1 MQSNETMAKLA
12 LHWQILIGML
22 AGAAIGVGLNVGGGR
37 STVVID
43 EGLPAGVRT
52 VSIEDSADHTTI
64 RRHMA
69 DGTEKVFVITT
80 AGEAPAGVEAA
91 EVFESW
97 PTFATAEPTLVKLYE
112 ARGRSPARVW
122 GERFHRLGS
131 LFLRLLKMVAV
142 PLIITSLASGVLG
155 LGGTTSLGRMFS
167 RTLGYYF
174 VTSLLAILTGL
185 VVVNIVRPGLRGG
198 GLPEDAAGAG
208 EAAGPAAAGH
218 AAGPAAGKGLGDVLF
233 SQVEAMIPE
242 NPFAA
247 LVEPNFL
254 SIIAFTIAFSIFAML
269 VGGEVAAAVRRA
281 AETGF
286 AVMMAMTTA
295 IIRLAPVGVFF
306 LVAYVTATQGLSVF
320 RSLAWYMLAVAIALA
335 VHAAVTLP
343 AIVWLVSRRSP
354 AAFAQAMSPAL
365 LTAFSSASSNGT
377 LPLTLSCVEHRAGIR
392 NRTASFVLPLGAT
405 INMDGTALYE
415 AVAVLFIAQ
424 LHFGENLPLVQQV
437 VVCVT
442 ALLASVGAA
451 GIPHAGL
458 VMMAI
463 ILQAVGLPAESQGII
478 LAVDRVLDMMR
489 TAVNVWSDSCGC
501 AVVDAWEDRET
512 VGTV

>member
-1 MQSNETMAKLA
+1 LTVKLA

-22 AGAAIGVGLNVGGGR
+22 AGAAIGVGLNVEAGR
-37 STVVID
+37 SRVVIED
-43 EGLPAGVRT
+43 GLPAGVAA
-52 VSIEDSADHTTI
+52 VEIDDSADQTTI
-64 RRHMA
+64 RRRAA
-69 DGTEKVFVITT
+69 DGAEQIFVIGL
-80 AGEAPAGVEAA
+80 AADAADADGAADVFGGWPEFRRQEPALAD
-91 EVFESW
+91 
-97 PTFATAEPTLVKLYE
+97 LYE
-112 ARGRSPARVW
+112 ARGQSPARVW
-122 GERFHRLGS
+122 GERLRRIGS

-155 LGGTTSLGRMFS
+155 LGGTASLGRMFS
-167 RTLGYYF
+167 RTLSYYF
-174 VTSLLAILTGL
+174 VTSLLAIVTGL

-198 GLPEDAAGAG
+198 GLPVTAAG
-208 EAAGPAAAGH
+208 EAANPAAAQ
-218 AAGPAAGKGLGDVLF
+218 GLGDVLF
-233 SQVEAMIPE
+233 SQAEAMIPE

-247 LVEPNFL
+247 VVEPNFL

-306 LVAYVTATQGLSVF
+306 LVAYATATQGLDVF
-320 RSLAWYMLAVAIALA
+320 RSLAWYMLAVAVGLA
-335 VHAAVTLP
+335 FHAAVTLP
-343 AIVWLVSRRSP
+343 TIVWLVSRRSP

-424 LHFGENLPLVQQV
+424 LHFGENLSVVQQV

-478 LAVDRVLDMMR
+478 LAVDRILDMMR
-489 TAVNVWSDSCGC
+489 TTVNVWSDCCGC
-501 AVVDAWEDRET
+501 AVIDAWEDRET
-512 VGTV
+512 ERAI

>member
-1 MQSNETMAKLA
+1 MLKLA

-22 AGAAIGVGLNVGGGR
+22 AGAAIGVGLNIGAGR
-37 STVVID
+37 SRVVIED
-43 EGLPAGVRT
+43 GLPAGVAA
-52 VSIEDSADHTTI
+52 VEIDDSADQTTI
-64 RRHMA
+64 RRRAA
-69 DGTEKVFVITT
+69 DGAQEVFVIGPAAEAADAN
-80 AGEAPAGVEAA
+80 AGA
-91 EVFESW
+91 EVFGGW
-97 PTFATAEPTLVKLYE
+97 PEFRRQEPALADLYE
-112 ARGRSPARVW
+112 TRGQSPARAW
-122 GERFHRLGS
+122 GERFRRLGG

-155 LGGTTSLGRMFS
+155 LGGTGSIGRMFS

-174 VTSLLAILTGL
+174 ATSLLAIVTGL

-198 GLPEDAAGAG
+198 GLPVAAAEAAGA
-208 EAAGPAAAGH
+208 PAAAQ
-218 AAGPAAGKGLGDVLF
+218 GLGDVLF
-233 SQVEAMIPE
+233 AQVEAMIPE

-247 LVEPNFL
+247 VVEPNFL

-295 IIRLAPVGVFF
+295 IIRIAPLGVFF
-306 LVAYVTATQGLSVF
+306 LVAYVTATQGLDVF

-335 VHAAVTLP
+335 FHAAVTLP

-512 VGTV
+512 GRAI

>member
-1 MQSNETMAKLA
+1 MLRLA

-22 AGAAIGVGLNVGGGR
+22 AGAALGTSLNLFAGQSR
-37 STVVID
+37 VVIT
-43 EGLPAGVRT
+43 EGLPDGVRRLQIDDSTDRT
-52 VSIEDSADHTTI
+52 VLRVLDADETARTLI
-64 RRHMA
+64 
-69 DGTEKVFVITT
+69 VSP
-80 AGEAPAGVEAA
+80 AGEAAEDEELFGSLQELAAA
-91 EVFESW
+91 EPALAAIHE
-97 PTFATAEPTLVKLYE
+97 AEGMTA
-112 ARGRSPARVW
+112 AHRW
-122 GERFHRLGS
+122 GERFKRLGG

-142 PLIITSLASGVLG
+142 PLIVTSLASGVLG
-155 LGGTTSLGRMFS
+155 LGGTASLGRMFS
-167 RTLGYYF
+167 RTLGYYLA
-174 VTSLLAILTGL
+174 TSMLAILTGL
-185 VVVNIVRPGLRGG
+185 VVVNIVRPGLGAG
-198 GLPEDAAGAG
+198 GLPRAAVA
-208 EAAGPAAAGH
+208 EPVAAAG
-218 AAGPAAGKGLGDVLF
+218 LGEVLF
-233 SQVEAMIPE
+233 AQVEAMIPE

-254 SIIAFTIAFSIFAML
+254 SIIAFTILFSIFAML
-269 VGGEVAAAVRRA
+269 AGGEIAAAVRRA

-306 LVAYVTATQGLSVF
+306 LMASVTATQGLAVF
-320 RSLAWYMLAVAIALA
+320 RSLAFYMLAVAIALG

-343 AIVWLVSRRSP
+343 AIVWIFARRSP
-354 AAFAQAMSPAL
+354 LAFARAMSPAL

-377 LPLTLSCVEHRAGIR
+377 LPLTMSCVEHRAGIR

-424 LHFGENLPLVQQV
+424 LHFGELLPLSQQIV
-437 VVCVT
+437 VAIT

-478 LAVDRVLDMMR
+478 LAVDRILDMMR
-489 TAVNVWSDSCGC
+489 TSVNVWSDSCGC
-501 AVVDAWEDRET
+501 AVVDAMESATERS
-512 VGTV
+512 

>member
-1 MQSNETMAKLA
+1 MKLA

-22 AGAAIGVGLNVGGGR
+22 AGAAIGVGLNVGAGR
-37 STVVID
+37 SRVVIED
-43 EGLPAGVRT
+43 GLPAGVAA
-52 VSIEDSADHTTI
+52 VDIDDSPDQTTI
-64 RRHMA
+64 HWRAA
-69 DGTEKVFVITT
+69 DGTEEVFII
-80 AGEAPAGVEAA
+80 GSAA
-91 EVFESW
+91 EAFAVDAVEVFGSW
-97 PTFATAEPTLVKLYE
+97 GEFRDAKPASAAVYE
-112 ARGRSPARVW
+112 ARGQSPARAW
-122 GERFHRLGS
+122 GERFRRIGS

-155 LGGTTSLGRMFS
+155 LGGTARLGRMFS
-167 RTLGYYF
+167 RTLAYYF
-174 VTSLLAILTGL
+174 VTSLLAIVTGL
-185 VVVNIVRPGLRGG
+185 IVVNIVRPGLRGG
-198 GLPEDAAGAG
+198 GLPVAAAGAG
-208 EAAGPAAAGH
+208 EAKPVAPQ
-218 AAGPAAGKGLGDVLF
+218 GLGDVLF
-233 SQVEAMIPE
+233 AQVEAMIPE

-254 SIIAFTIAFSIFAML
+254 SIITFTIAFSIFAML

-306 LVAYVTATQGLSVF
+306 LVAHVTATQGLDVF
-320 RSLAWYMLAVAIALA
+320 RSLAWYMLAVALGLAL
-335 VHAAVTLP
+335 HAAVTLP

-424 LHFGENLPLVQQV
+424 LHFGENLPLAQQV

-489 TAVNVWSDSCGC
+489 TTVNVWSDCCGC
-501 AVVDAWEDRET
+501 AAVDAWEDRET
-512 VGTV
+512 ARTI

>member
-1 MQSNETMAKLA
+1 
-12 LHWQILIGML
+12 
-22 AGAAIGVGLNVGGGR
+22 
-37 STVVID
+37 
-43 EGLPAGVRT
+43 
-52 VSIEDSADHTTI
+52 
-64 RRHMA
+64 
-69 DGTEKVFVITT
+69 
-80 AGEAPAGVEAA
+80 
-91 EVFESW
+91 
-97 PTFATAEPTLVKLYE
+97 
-112 ARGRSPARVW
+112 
-122 GERFHRLGS
+122 
-131 LFLRLLKMVAV
+131 
-142 PLIITSLASGVLG
+142 
-155 LGGTTSLGRMFS
+155 
-167 RTLGYYF
+167 
-174 VTSLLAILTGL
+174 
-185 VVVNIVRPGLRGG
+185 
-198 GLPEDAAGAG
+198 
-208 EAAGPAAAGH
+208 
-218 AAGPAAGKGLGDVLF
+218 
-233 SQVEAMIPE
+233 MIPE

-247 LVEPNFL
+247 VVEPNFL

-295 IIRLAPVGVFF
+295 IIRLAPLGVFF
-306 LVAYVTATQGLSVF
+306 LVAYVTATQGLDVF

-335 VHAAVTLP
+335 FHAAVTLP

-478 LAVDRVLDMMR
+478 LAVDRVLGMMR
-489 TAVNVWSDSCGC
+489 TAVNVLSDSCGC

-512 VGTV
+512 GRAI

>member
-1 MQSNETMAKLA
+1 MVKLA

-22 AGAAIGVGLNVGGGR
+22 AGGAIGVGLNVGAGR
-37 STVVID
+37 SRVVLD
-43 EGLPAGVRT
+43 DGLPAGVAA
-52 VSIEDSADHTTI
+52 VEIDDSADRTTI
-64 RRHMA
+64 RRRAA
-69 DGTEKVFVITT
+69 DGAQQVFVIGPA
-80 AGEAPAGVEAA
+80 AGAADANAGA
-91 EVFESW
+91 EVFGGW
-97 PTFATAEPTLVKLYE
+97 PEFRRQEPALADLYD
-112 ARGRSPARVW
+112 ARGQSPARVW
-122 GERFHRLGS
+122 GERFRRIGS

-155 LGGTTSLGRMFS
+155 LGGTASIGRMFS

-174 VTSLLAILTGL
+174 ATSLLAIVTGL

-198 GLPEDAAGAG
+198 GLPVAAAGAG
-208 EAAGPAAAGH
+208 AAAEPM
-218 AAGPAAGKGLGDVLF
+218 AAQGLGGVLF

-247 LVEPNFL
+247 VVEPNFL
-254 SIIAFTIAFSIFAML
+254 SIIAFTIAFTIFAML

-306 LVAYVTATQGLSVF
+306 LVAYVTATQGLDVF

-335 VHAAVTLP
+335 FHAAVTLP
-343 AIVWLVSRRSP
+343 AIVWLVSRRNP
-354 AAFAQAMSPAL
+354 AAYAQAMSPAL

-463 ILQAVGLPAESQGII
+463 ILQAVGLPTESQGII

-489 TAVNVWSDSCGC
+489 TTVNVWSDSCGC
-501 AVVDAWEDRET
+501 AVIDAWEDRATERT
-512 VGTV
+512 I

>member
-1 MQSNETMAKLA
+1 MLKLA

-22 AGAAIGVGLNVGGGR
+22 AGAAIGVGLNICAGR
-37 STVVID
+37 SRVVIED
-43 EGLPAGVRT
+43 GLPAGVAA
-52 VSIEDSADHTTI
+52 VEIDDSADQTTI
-64 RRHMA
+64 RRRAA
-69 DGTEKVFVITT
+69 DGAQEVFVIGPAAEAADAN
-80 AGEAPAGVEAA
+80 AGA
-91 EVFESW
+91 EVFGGW
-97 PTFATAEPTLVKLYE
+97 PEFRRQEPALADLYE
-112 ARGRSPARVW
+112 TRGQSPARAW
-122 GERFHRLGS
+122 GERFRRLGG

-155 LGGTTSLGRMFS
+155 LGGTGSIGRMFS

-174 VTSLLAILTGL
+174 ATSLLAIVTGL

-198 GLPEDAAGAG
+198 GLPVAAAEAAGAQ
-208 EAAGPAAAGH
+208 AAAQ
-218 AAGPAAGKGLGDVLF
+218 GLGDVLF
-233 SQVEAMIPE
+233 AQVEAMIPE

-247 LVEPNFL
+247 VVEPNFL

-295 IIRLAPVGVFF
+295 IIRLAPLGVFF
-306 LVAYVTATQGLSVF
+306 LVAYVTATQGLDVF

-335 VHAAVTLP
+335 FHAAVTLP

-377 LPLTLSCVEHRAGIR
+377 LPLTLSCVEHLAGIR

-512 VGTV
+512 GRAI

>member
-1 MQSNETMAKLA
+1 MLKLA

-22 AGAAIGVGLNVGGGR
+22 AGAAIGVGLNIGAGR
-37 STVVID
+37 SRVVIED
-43 EGLPAGVRT
+43 GLPAGVAA
-52 VSIEDSADHTTI
+52 VEIDDSADQTTI
-64 RRHMA
+64 RRRAA
-69 DGTEKVFVITT
+69 DGAQEVFVIGPAAEAADAN
-80 AGEAPAGVEAA
+80 AGA
-91 EVFESW
+91 EVFGGW
-97 PTFATAEPTLVKLYE
+97 PEFRRQEPALADLYE
-112 ARGRSPARVW
+112 TRGQSPARAW
-122 GERFHRLGS
+122 GERFRRLGG

-155 LGGTTSLGRMFS
+155 LGGTGSIGRMFS

-174 VTSLLAILTGL
+174 ATSLLAIVTGL

-198 GLPEDAAGAG
+198 GLPVAAAEAAGA
-208 EAAGPAAAGH
+208 PAAAQ
-218 AAGPAAGKGLGDVLF
+218 GLGDVLF
-233 SQVEAMIPE
+233 AQVEAMIPE

-247 LVEPNFL
+247 VVEPNFL

-295 IIRLAPVGVFF
+295 IIRLAPLGVFC
-306 LVAYVTATQGLSVF
+306 LVAYVTATQGLDVF

-335 VHAAVTLP
+335 FHAAVTLP

-512 VGTV
+512 GRAI

>member
-1 MQSNETMAKLA
+1 MLKLA

-22 AGAAIGVGLNVGGGR
+22 AGAAIGVGLNIGAGR
-37 STVVID
+37 SRVVIED
-43 EGLPAGVRT
+43 GLPAGVAA
-52 VSIEDSADHTTI
+52 VEIDDSADQTTI
-64 RRHMA
+64 RRRAA
-69 DGTEKVFVITT
+69 DGAQEVFVIGPAAEAADAN
-80 AGEAPAGVEAA
+80 AGA
-91 EVFESW
+91 EVFGGW
-97 PTFATAEPTLVKLYE
+97 PEFRRQEPALADLYE
-112 ARGRSPARVW
+112 TRGQSPARAW
-122 GERFHRLGS
+122 GERFRRLGG

-155 LGGTTSLGRMFS
+155 LGGTGSIGRMFS

-174 VTSLLAILTGL
+174 ATSLLAIVTGL
-185 VVVNIVRPGLRGG
+185 VVVNIVRPGLSGG
-198 GLPEDAAGAG
+198 GLPVAAAEAAGA
-208 EAAGPAAAGH
+208 PAAAQ
-218 AAGPAAGKGLGDVLF
+218 GLGDVLF
-233 SQVEAMIPE
+233 AQVEAMIPE

-247 LVEPNFL
+247 VVEPNFL

-295 IIRLAPVGVFF
+295 IIRLAPLGVFF
-306 LVAYVTATQGLSVF
+306 LVAYVTATQGLDVF

-335 VHAAVTLP
+335 FHAAVTLP

-512 VGTV
+512 GRAI

>member
-1 MQSNETMAKLA
+1 MFKLA

-22 AGAAIGVGLNVGGGR
+22 AGAAIGVTLNATGGR
-37 STVVID
+37 SQTVISDGLSSDVSAVVID
-43 EGLPAGVRT
+43 DTYDA
-52 VSIEDSADHTTI
+52 IEI
-64 RRHMA
+64 KEQLR
-69 DGTEKVFVITT
+69 DGTSRVFIIGPTGT
-80 AGEAPAGVEAA
+80 HPESSQAIRLPNIDALSHQEPA
-91 EVFESW
+91 
-97 PTFATAEPTLVKLYE
+97 LYNLFQS
-112 ARGRSPARVW
+112 RGQSVARVW
-122 GERFHRLGS
+122 GERFRRIGG
-131 LFLRLLKMVAV
+131 LFLRLLKMVAI

-155 LGGTTSLGRMFS
+155 LGGTKSIGKMFS
-167 RTLGYYF
+167 RTLGYY
-174 VTSLLAILTGL
+174 VLTSSLAILTGL
-185 VVVNIVRPGLRGG
+185 LVVNIVQPGLRGSNILAMTTHTASAHG
-198 GLPEDAAGAG
+198 TGSN
-208 EAAGPAAAGH
+208 
-218 AAGPAAGKGLGDVLF
+218 LGDVLF
-233 SQVEAMIPE
+233 SQLEAMIPE

-254 SIIAFTIAFSIFAML
+254 SIIAFTIGFSIFAML
-269 VGGEVAAAVRRA
+269 VGGDVASAVRRA
-281 AETGF
+281 ADIGF
-286 AVMMAMTTA
+286 RVMMSMTTA
-295 IIRLAPVGVFF
+295 IINLAPIGVFF

-320 RSLAWYMLAVAIALA
+320 QSLAFYMLAVAIALCI
-335 VHAAVTLP
+335 HATVTLP
-343 AIVWLVSRRSP
+343 IIVWLTSRRNP
-354 AAFAQAMSPAL
+354 LAYARAMSPAL

-377 LPLTLSCVEHRAGIR
+377 LPLTLSCVEDRAGVR

-424 LHFGENLPLVQQV
+424 LHFGESLPLIQQV
-437 VVCVT
+437 IVCIT

-501 AVVDAWEDRET
+501 AVVDAWEHE
-512 VGTV
+512 GES